1 MIRIRSI
8 KGDLV
13 ELFFNPR
20 EKDEGLRVGENLLL
34 RDRERKAGLIVQVI
48 GLETVSYPAL
58 IREQMELAAEGGALP
73 PPELFEALSP
83 ESPEMPLG
91 NLLVARAKIR
101 KVVEGSRW
109 HHWDGWIPTRDV
121 VVERVPDRMIAANC
135 LSDRGHLLRL
145 GRMRGR
151 RDMLVEGRCLEKV
164 NIITGVKGA
173 GKSHLAKVM
182 LLELVRLGAPCIVFD
197 LNREYVHLPKHSV
210 NPVTGKG
217 ERGVLVL
224 SAGGNLKLDVRQFGL
239 APLTQMLS
247 KFGLPEVSLLYFENR
262 LGRLLREAEEWERMG
277 RKPPFLGIPQLIQ
290 MAQEG
295 EFATG
300 MNAPAVNGAIASR
313 LRALLGTGMFAR
325 NEAEVTDLKGYYK
338 LIRGGGAMVIDIS
351 RLGNRA
357 RSGLVQAVIEV
368 VKEICEEEIA
378 LGTNRFP
385 FLFFEEAHLYVSK
398 ASIDYLVTRARHLG
412 ASSVFITNM
421 IGGLDEAVLRQA
433 DNLFLLRLPFEDDV
447 RHVAKSAK
455 TDYETLSSF
464 VRRLP
469 DYHALAIGEVTKGY
483 PLIFKVDP
491 LEGVNTAGET
501 KLLFGE
507 SFGPMREEVRARPV
521 AQRALW
527 K

>member
-1 MIRIRSI
+1 MIRVRHI
-8 KGDLV
+8 KGDV
-13 ELFFNPR
+13 IEFFFNPR
-20 EKDEGLRVGENLLL
+20 EKDEALRVGENLIV
-34 RDRERKAGLIVQVI
+34 RERDGRKGLIVQVV

-58 IREQMELAAEGGALP
+58 IREQLELAAEGGALP
-73 PPELFEALSP
+73 PPEAFERMRPEGSEALF
-83 ESPEMPLG
+83 G
-91 NLLVARAKIR
+91 NLLVAVAKIR
-101 KVVEGSRW
+101 KVAEGRRW
-109 HHWDGWIPTRDV
+109 SHWDGWIPTRDV
-121 VVERVPDRMIAANC
+121 VVERLNDRRIAANC
-135 LSDRGHLLRL
+135 LTSMGHLLRL
-145 GRMRGR
+145 GAMAEGG
-151 RDMLVEGRCLEKV
+151 DFLVEGRCLEKV

-173 GKSHLAKVM
+173 GKSHLAKVI
-182 LLELVRLGAPCIVFD
+182 LLELIRLGAPVIVFD
-197 LNREYVHLPKHSV
+197 LNREYVHLPRHRV

-224 SAGGNLKLDVRQFGL
+224 TAGGNLRLDVRQFGL
-239 APLTQMLS
+239 VPLSSMLS
-247 KFGLPEVSLLYFENR
+247 KFGLPEVSLLHFENR
-262 LGRLLREAEEWERMG
+262 LGRLLREAWEWEREG
-277 RKPPFLGIPQLIQ
+277 RKPPFLGVPQLIQ
-290 MAQEG
+290 MAEEG

-313 LRALLGTGMFAR
+313 LRALMETGMFAR
-325 NEAEVTDLKGYYK
+325 NEAEVMDLKRCYG
-338 LIRGGGAMVIDIS
+338 LIRGGGAMVVDIS

-368 VKEICEEEIA
+368 VKGICEKEIA
-378 LGTNRFP
+378 QGTNRFP
-385 FLFFEEAHLYVSK
+385 FLFFEEAHLYVSR

-469 DYHALAIGEVTKGY
+469 DYHALAIGEATRGY
-483 PLIFKVDP
+483 PLMFRVDP

-507 SFGPMREEVRARPV
+507 GFDSKVDEAGQRQPAQVSFFD
-521 AQRALW
+521 
-527 K
+527 